1 VLYLQAVA
9 ADEFKQVMRQ
19 EDLDAAAAAS
29 DQLLLLLL
37 LRCICRL

>member
-9 ADEFKQVMRQ
+9 TDEFKQVMRQ
-19 EDLDAAAAAS
+19 EDLDAAAAS
-29 DQLLLLLL
+29 DQPLLLLL